1 MFKNYIKITLRN
13 LARQKGYTLI
23 NILGL
28 AIGIACFILIALWV
42 FDELSYDQF
51 HVKKDRI
58 FRVNTISPDY
68 GLVTSSSLR
77 LGPTMKQAYP
87 EVENYT
93 RIFPWAR
100 SLVKY
105 KDKVFD
111 EWNIALV
118 DSSFFSIFT
127 FPFIKGEPKTAL
139 TDRYSIVITE
149 ATAERYFESEEP
161 IGKMAYS
168 REFDRNF
175 KVTGVIKNIPK
186 NSTIQFNIAAR
197 IDLMPQQRLD
207 SWELTGYTSLL
218 LSENIQPQD
227 FNNKIAGFYS
237 QYADSTSKSVPVLQE
252 ASRIHLYA
260 DGTPGLIK
268 LVYIFSIIAVF
279 ILLITCVNFMN
290 LSTARAARY
299 AKQFAVRKVVG
310 AARRQLIVQFLGES
324 IIVAFVSLLVALL
337 FVEVMLPGF
346 NNITNKDISLL
357 SSSTITM
364 LLFLVGVALLT
375 GIIAGSYPAL
385 FLSSFQPARVLKENR
400 VPETR
405 SKLFRNGLT
414 IFQFT
419 ISITLISSI
428 LVMRDQLRFLQT
440 KDIGI
445 NRDYV
450 VRIANNQDLNEKF
463 DSYKNELLKNPSI
476 ESMTSTQNQPI
487 DVGNYIDVNWE
498 GHFNEPELPMAYTTV
513 GYDFFKTFGMKLVQG
528 RTFSRD
534 FPTDETEACI
544 INETALKLMQ
554 LDSPLGKKVYFN
566 HPAFPESL
574 KYVHIIGVVKDHHY
588 RSLHEAIGPFII
600 RMYQPY
606 QSFIYFKLIP
616 ENIDAMIAHIK
627 KVTHQFAPDFPFQFA
642 FLDDTYNRLYEVE
655 NRMEKI
661 YQVFAFLAIF
671 ISCLGLL
678 GLASFTIEQ
687 RTKEIGIRKVLG
699 ASMAGII
706 QLLTKELIRWIIAA
720 NIIALPI
727 AYFAMNAWLQNFA
740 YRITMGW
747 WTFVLAGMLALVIA
761 LITVS
766 IQSIRAAL
774 ANPVESL
781 RYE

>member
-1 MFKNYIKITLRN
+1 MFKNYLKITLRN
-13 LARQKGYTLI
+13 LARQKGYALI

-51 HVKKDRI
+51 HEKKHRI
-58 FRVNTISPDY
+58 FRVNTISPEY
-68 GLVTSSSLR
+68 GMVTSSSLR
-77 LGPTMKQAYP
+77 LGPAMKNAYP

-105 KDKVFD
+105 QNKAFD
-111 EWNIALV
+111 EWNIGLV

-127 FPFIKGEPKTAL
+127 FPFIKGEPKTVL
-139 TDRYSIVITE
+139 SDRYSIVITE
-149 ATAERYFESEEP
+149 ATAERYFGSDEP
-161 IGKMAYS
+161 IGKMVYS

-175 KVTGVIKNIPK
+175 KVTGVIKNVPK
-186 NSTIQFNIAAR
+186 NSTMQFNMVAR
-197 IDLMPQQRLD
+197 VDLMPQQRLD
-207 SWELTGYTSLL
+207 SWEFTGYTCLL
-218 LSENIQPQD
+218 LTENSQKQD

-237 QYADSTSKSVPVLQE
+237 QFADSTFKSVPVLQE
-252 ASRIHLYA
+252 VTKIHLHA

-279 ILLITCVNFMN
+279 ILLIACVNFMN
-290 LSTARAARY
+290 LSTARAAKY
-299 AKQFAVRKVVG
+299 AKQIAVRKVIG
-310 AARRQLIVQFLGES
+310 AARRQLIIQFLGES
-324 IIVAFVSLLVALL
+324 IIVAFVSLFVALL
-337 FVEVMLPGF
+337 FVEIMLPGF
-346 NNITNKDISLL
+346 NTITNKDISLL
-357 SSSTITM
+357 SSNTTTM
-364 LLFLVGVALLT
+364 LLFSVGVALFT
-375 GIIAGSYPAL
+375 GTIAGSYPAL
-385 FLSSFQPARVLKENR
+385 FLSSFQPAKVLKENR
-400 VPETR
+400 VPQTR

-419 ISITLISSI
+419 ISIVLISSI
-428 LVMRDQLRFLQT
+428 LVMRDQLHFLQT

-445 NRDYV
+445 NRDLV
-450 VRIANNQDLNEKF
+450 VGIANNMDLNEKF
-463 DSYKNELLKNPSI
+463 DSYKFELLKNPSI
-476 ESMTSTQNQPI
+476 ASMTSAQNQPI

-513 GYDFFKTFGMKLVQG
+513 GYDFFKTFDMKFVQG
-528 RTFSRD
+528 RPFSRD

-574 KYVHIIGVVKDHHY
+574 KYVNIIGVVRDHHY

-600 RMYQPY
+600 RMYKPY
-606 QSFIYFKLIP
+606 QSFIYFKLKP
-616 ENIDAMIAHIK
+616 ENINATIEHIK
-627 KVTHQFAPDFPFQFA
+627 KVTHQFAPDFPFQFV
-642 FLDDTYNRLYEVE
+642 FIDDTFNRLYEVE

-661 YQVFAFLAIF
+661 YQAFAFLAIF

-687 RTKEIGIRKVLG
+687 RTKEIAIRKVLG

-706 QLLTKELIRWIIAA
+706 RLLTREFIRWIIVA

-727 AYFAMNAWLQNFA
+727 AYFAMNAWLQNFV
-740 YRITMGW
+740 YRITMNW
-747 WTFVLAGMLALVIA
+747 WTFIFAGILALVIA

-766 IQSIRAAL
+766 FQSIRAAL
-774 ANPVESL
+774 ANPIKSL

>member
-13 LARQKGYTLI
+13 LACQKGYALI

-51 HVKKDRI
+51 HEKKDRI
-58 FRVNTISPDY
+58 FRVNTIAPNH
-68 GLVTSSSLR
+68 GMVTSSSLR
-77 LGPTMKQAYP
+77 LGPTMKHAYP
-87 EVENYT
+87 EIENYT
-93 RIFPWAR
+93 RIVPWAR
-100 SLVKY
+100 SLMKY
-105 KDKVFD
+105 KDKAFD

-118 DSSFFSIFT
+118 DSSFFSIVT

-149 ATAERYFESEEP
+149 ATAERYFGSEEP
-161 IGKMAYS
+161 IGKMVYS

-175 KVTGVIKNIPK
+175 KVTGVIKNVPK

-207 SWELTGYTSLL
+207 SWEFTGYTCLL

-227 FNNKIAGFYS
+227 FNKKIAGFYS
-237 QYADSTSKSVPVLQE
+237 QYADSTFESVPVLQQ
-252 ASRIHLYA
+252 ATKIHLYA

-268 LVYIFSIIAVF
+268 LVYILSIIAVF
-279 ILLITCVNFMN
+279 ILLIACVNFMN

-299 AKQFAVRKVVG
+299 AKQVAVRKVVG
-310 AARRQLIVQFLGES
+310 AARKQLIIQFLGES
-324 IIVAFVSLLVALL
+324 IIVAFISLLVALL
-337 FVEVMLPGF
+337 MVEIILPGF
-346 NNITNKDISLL
+346 NNITNKEISLL
-357 SSSTITM
+357 SSNTTTM
-364 LLFLVGVALLT
+364 LLFLVGVTFIT

-419 ISITLISSI
+419 ISIVLMSSI
-428 LVMRDQLRFLQT
+428 LVMRDQLHFLQT

-445 NRDYV
+445 NRDFV

-463 DSYKNELLKNPSI
+463 DSYKYEILKNPSI

-487 DVGNYIDVNWE
+487 DVDNYIEVNWE
-498 GHFNEPELPMAYTTV
+498 GHFNEPEIPMAYTTV
-513 GYDFFKTFGMKLVQG
+513 GYDFFKVFDMKFVQG
-528 RTFSRD
+528 RPFSRD

-544 INETALKLMQ
+544 INETALRLMQ
-554 LDSPLGKKVYFN
+554 LDSPIGKKVYFN

-574 KYVHIIGVVKDHHY
+574 KHVNIIGVVKDHHY
-588 RSLHEAIGPFII
+588 RSLHEGIGPFII

-606 QSFIYFKLIP
+606 QFFIYFKLKP
-616 ENIDAMIAHIK
+616 ENMNATIEHIK
-627 KVTHQFAPDFPFQFA
+627 KVTHQFAPDFPFHFA
-642 FLDDTYNRLYEVE
+642 FLDDTYNRLYEIE

-661 YQVFAFLAIF
+661 YQAFAFLAIF

-678 GLASFTIEQ
+678 GLASFIIEQ

-699 ASMAGII
+699 ASIAGIL
-706 QLLTKELIRWIIAA
+706 QLLNREFIRWIIVA
-720 NIIALPI
+720 NIIAIPI
-727 AYFAMNAWLQNFA
+727 AYFTLNSWLQNFA
-740 YRITMGW
+740 YRITISW
-747 WTFVLAGMLALVIA
+747 WTFILAGILALVIA

-766 IQSIRAAL
+766 FQSIRAAL
-774 ANPVESL
+774 SNPVESL

>member
-13 LARQKGYTLI
+13 LARQKGYALI

-51 HVKKDRI
+51 HERKDQI
-58 FRVNTISPDY
+58 YRVNTISPDF
-68 GLVTSSSLR
+68 GLVTSSSWR
-77 LGPTMKQAYP
+77 LGPAMKDAYP
-87 EVENYT
+87 EVDSYT
-93 RIFPWAR
+93 RVWSWAR

-105 KDKVFD
+105 EDKVFD
-111 EWNIALV
+111 EWNIHLV

-139 TDRYSIVITE
+139 VDRYSVVITE
-149 ATAERYFESEEP
+149 STAERYFGEEEP
-161 IGKMAYS
+161 IGKMVYS

-186 NSTIQFNIAAR
+186 NSSIQFDILAR
-197 IDLMPQQRLD
+197 VDLMPQQRME
-207 SWELTGYTSLL
+207 SWEFTGYTYLSLNK
-218 LSENIQPQD
+218 NIQKQD
-227 FNNKIAGFYS
+227 FNQKITGFYR
-237 QYADSTSKSVPVLQE
+237 QYADSTFKSVPVLQE
-252 ASRIHLYA
+252 LTKIHLHA

-268 LVYIFSIIAVF
+268 LVYIFSIIAVV
-279 ILLITCVNFMN
+279 ILLIACVNFMN
-290 LSTARAARY
+290 LSTARAAKY
-299 AKQFAVRKVVG
+299 AKQVAVRKVIG
-310 AARRQLIVQFLGES
+310 AARRQLFVQFLGES
-324 IIVAFVSLLVALL
+324 IIVAFVSLMVALL
-337 FVEVMLPGF
+337 LFEIILPGF
-346 NNITNKDISLL
+346 NNIANKDISLL
-357 SSSTITM
+357 SSNTSMM
-364 LLFLVGVALLT
+364 LLFLVGVALFT
-375 GIIAGSYPAL
+375 GTIAGSYPAL
-385 FLSSFQPARVLKENR
+385 FLSSFQPAKVLKENR

-419 ISITLISSI
+419 ISIVLISSI
-428 LVMRDQLRFLQT
+428 LVMRDQLNFLQT

-445 NRDYV
+445 DRDLV
-450 VRIANNQDLNEKF
+450 VGIANNMDLNEKY
-463 DSYKNELLKNPSI
+463 DSYKYEILKNPSI
-476 ESMTSTQNQPI
+476 ESITSTQNLPI

-498 GHFNEPELPMAYTTV
+498 GHFDEPEITMAYTTV
-513 GYDFFKTFGMKLVQG
+513 GYDFFKTFGMNFAEG
-528 RTFSRD
+528 RPFSRD
-534 FPTDETEACI
+534 FPTDETEGCI

-554 LDSPLGKKVYFN
+554 LNSPLGKKVYFD

-574 KYVHIIGVVKDHHY
+574 KHVNIIGVVKDHHF

-600 RMYQPY
+600 RMYKPF
-606 QSFIYFKLIP
+606 QSIIYFKLKP
-616 ENIDAMIAHIK
+616 KNIDASIEHIK
-627 KVTHQFAPDFPFQFA
+627 KVTNKFAPDFPFQFA
-642 FLDDTYNRLYEVE
+642 FLDDLYNRLYEVE
-655 NRMEKI
+655 NRMERI
-661 YQVFAFLAIF
+661 YQAFAFLAIF

-706 QLLTKELIRWIIAA
+706 QLLTRELIKWIILA

-727 AYFAMNAWLQNFA
+727 AYFALNLWLQNFK
-740 YRITMGW
+740 YRINISW
-747 WTFVLAGMLALVIA
+747 WTLILAGILALVIA

-766 IQSIRAAL
+766 FQSIKAAV